1 MKAVVQRVLEASVTV
16 NGERVSQVGPGLLVL
31 LGVGKG
37 DTEADVAWMAEK
49 LATLRIFEDA
59 AGKMNLSLE
68 DTSRQLIVV
77 SQFTLYGDARK
88 GRRPSFIDAMEPAG
102 AKALY
107 ERVCEVLRGRGLRWR
122 SSMTAPSPSSWRAL
136 EAGLHPPRAEQ
147 APRASLRAGRPPGRS
162 ARGCPRPRWA
172 WLRCAT
178 D

>member
-88 GRRPSFIDAMEPAG
+88 GRRPSFIDAMEPTG

-107 ERVCEVLRGRGLRWR
+107 ERVCEALRARGLTVGTGVFAAD
-122 SSMTAPSPSSWRAL
+122 MKVALVNDGPVTLLLESP
-136 EAGLHPPRAEQ
+136 G
-147 APRASLRAGRPPGRS
+147 S
-162 ARGCPRPRWA
+162 ATPAVAR
-172 WLRCAT
+172 
-178 D
+178 

>member
-37 DTEADVAWMAEK
+37 DTEADVTWMAEK

-88 GRRPSFIDAMEPAG
+88 GRRPSFTDAMEPAR

-107 ERVCEVLRGRGLRWR
+107 ERVCDTLL
-122 SSMTAPSPSSWRAL
+122 
-136 EAGLHPPRAEQ
+136 
-147 APRASLRAGRPPGRS
+147 SLTE
-162 ARGCPRPRWA
+162 
-172 WLRCAT
+172 LVRC
-178 D
+178 

>member
-16 NGERVSQVGPGLLVL
+16 QGERVSQMGPGLLVL

-37 DTEADVAWMAEK
+37 DTEADVTWMVEK

-88 GRRPSFIDAMEPAG
+88 GRRPSFIDAMEPVG

-107 ERVCEVLRGRGLRWR
+107 ERVCDALRARGLTVGTGVFAAD
-122 SSMTAPSPSSWRAL
+122 MKVALVNDGPVTLLLESPGA
-136 EAGLHPPRAEQ
+136 ATPT
-147 APRASLRAGRPPGRS
+147 AGR
-162 ARGCPRPRWA
+162 
-172 WLRCAT
+172 
-178 D
+178 

>member
-31 LGVGKG
+31 LGVAQEDGP
-37 DTEADVAWMAEK
+37 ADADQLADK
-49 LATLRIFEDA
+49 LGGLRIFEDA

-88 GRRPSFIDAMEPAG
+88 GRRPSFIEAMEPAG

-107 ERVCEVLRGRGLRWR
+107 ERVCDTLRARGLTVGTGVFAAD
-122 SSMTAPSPSSWRAL
+122 MKVALVNDGPVTILLESPGA
-136 EAGLHPPRAEQ
+136 AVPP
-147 APRASLRAGRPPGRS
+147 P
-162 ARGCPRPRWA
+162 AR
-172 WLRCAT
+172 
-178 D
+178 